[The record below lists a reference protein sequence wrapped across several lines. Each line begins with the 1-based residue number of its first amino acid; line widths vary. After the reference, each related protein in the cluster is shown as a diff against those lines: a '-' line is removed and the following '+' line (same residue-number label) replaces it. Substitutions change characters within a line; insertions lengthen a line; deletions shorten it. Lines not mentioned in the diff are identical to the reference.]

1 MSPCSERKRKTKIK
15 LNITSLSLKH
25 TEIHRSAHNPDPIPW
40 PCFARLVDSCCYV
53 QDRTNPLIPGGWYT
67 YQQHYNPPPQDQG
80 AERSTTCIINL
91 ISCLRLARTQ
101 SIYVHLKATGLLW
114 PSLLVVGVNLRER
127 SYCLHTSLWPAALN
141 INDFLIIHWY
151 TVVKY
156 FMLCCYLYGARVI
169 SDGVSGAIN

>member
-40 PCFARLVDSCCYV
+40 PCFARLVDSCCYG

-67 YQQHYNPPPQDQG
+67 YQQHYNPPLQDQG

-169 SDGVSGAIN
+169 SDGVSGTIN